1 MTLQQMKYVVE
12 IADRGSMN
20 EAAKA
25 LYISQPSLSGTI
37 RELEKEIGITIF
49 TRSNRGIKVTT
60 EGSEFLGYARQTLEQ
75 YRFMEDRYLARKET
89 RKKFFVSTQHYTFA
103 VEAFSKTLKKA
114 GMEEY
119 DSAIYETR
127 THEVI
132 EDVKNLRSEIGILYL
147 NDFNERVMRAEFAEN
162 NLVFHKLFSCKTF
175 VYMSAT
181 NPLAQKET
189 VSLRDLDDYP
199 CISFDQ
205 GAKNSFYFS
214 EEVLSTYPYHKVI
227 HVNDRASAL
236 NMMTLLDAFTLCSGI
251 ICESLNGNGY
261 VAVPLES
268 DEVMHIGY
276 VVRDDRQLSP
286 IGKLFVQE
294 MQQYEKNILVTGP

>member
-12 IADRGSMN
+12 IAERGSMN

-103 VEAFSKTLKKA
+103 VEAFSKTLKKEGLDA
-114 GMEEY
+114 Y

-132 EDVKNLRSEIGILYL
+132 EDVKNMRSEIGILYL
-147 NDFNERVMRAEFAEN
+147 NAFNERVLTAEFAEN
-162 NLVFHKLFSCKTF
+162 NLDFHELFSCTTF
-175 VYMSAT
+175 AYMSASH
-181 NPLAQKET
+181 PLAKRGE
-189 VSLRDLDDYP
+189 VSLRDLDEYP

-214 EEVLSTYPYHKVI
+214 EEVLSTYPYRKVI

-236 NMMTLLDAFTLCSGI
+236 NMMTLLEAYTLCSGI
-251 ICESLNGNGY
+251 ICEDLNGNGY

-268 DEVMHIGY
+268 DEVMRIGY
-276 VVRDDRQLSP
+276 VVRNDRRLSP
-286 IGKLFVQE
+286 IAKTFVAE
-294 MQQYEKNILVTGP
+294 MRKYEKSIL

>member
-12 IADRGSMN
+12 IAERGSMN

-103 VEAFSKTLKKA
+103 VEAFSKTLKKEGLDA
-114 GMEEY
+114 Y

-132 EDVKNLRSEIGILYL
+132 EDVKNMRSEIGILYL
-147 NDFNERVMRAEFAEN
+147 NAFNERVLTAEFAEN
-162 NLVFHKLFSCKTF
+162 NLDFHELFSCTTF
-175 VYMSAT
+175 AYMSAAH
-181 NPLAQKET
+181 PLAKRGE
-189 VSLRDLDDYP
+189 VSLRDLDEYP

-214 EEVLSTYPYHKVI
+214 EEVLSTYPYRKVI

-236 NMMTLLDAFTLCSGI
+236 NMMTLLEAYTLCSGI
-251 ICESLNGNGY
+251 ICEDLNGNGY

-268 DEVMHIGY
+268 DEVMRIGY
-276 VVRDDRQLSP
+276 VVRNDRRLSP
-286 IGKLFVQE
+286 IAKTFVAE
-294 MQQYEKNILVTGP
+294 MRKYEKSIL